1 MSTEEILSGLP
12 LWAKLPY
19 VVAAEAGVF
28 PQWDGTKWVAVG
40 IGGDVGQATDN
51 NFTGNNTF
59 TNRPLIAG
67 ANAANVDD
75 LAGYASLTANNQRFR
90 GTNQIFDNTINLTS
104 GLALAY
110 QTAPAGAANFTTL
123 YATSTGML
131 SWRNGTGFTRS
142 FDAGSITANRT
153 WSMPD
158 ANTTLAGLSVTQT
171 FTAAQSINLANS
183 SALTDFTINP
193 TVKTSG
199 NLFAFSVNGSSR
211 ATLSSTGVL
220 TVASHVNSSGDITTS
235 SSTGQLKIN
244 DTKLGRGGADGIFV
258 MMNNAENGFS
268 RLCFGGITSSFSAI
282 KSNGATIDFVLAND
296 AGGWA
301 NIRAG
306 LIQAAS
312 TVRLAA
318 STASVASLNI
328 PVGAAMTSHA
338 DGNVWLEADGTLYI
352 RIGGVSKRFTLS

>member
-12 LWAKLPY
+12 LWATLPNTSQTG
-19 VVAAEAGVF
+19 AGVF
-28 PQWDGTKWVAVG
+28 PQWDGTKWVAVAAVG
-40 IGGDVGQATDN
+40 FDETADYAVTGEWTATGLWTFEGANTNFLNSIKAIGGV
-51 NFTGNNTF
+51 
-59 TNRPLIAG
+59 
-67 ANAANVDD
+67 
-75 LAGYASLTANNQRFR
+75 
-90 GTNQIFDNTINLTS
+90 
-104 GLALAY
+104 ALAY
-110 QTAPAGAANFTTL
+110 SSALAGASSYTTL
-123 YATSTGML
+123 YASSTGLL

-142 FDAGSITANRT
+142 IDAASVTANRT

-199 NLFAFSVNGSSR
+199 NLFAFSVNGASR
-211 ATLSSTGVL
+211 GTLSSTGVF
-220 TVASHVNSSGDITTS
+220 TVASHVNAGGDIVTS
-235 SSTGQLKIN
+235 SATAQLKIN
-244 DTKLGRGGADGIFV
+244 DTKLGRGGADGVFV
-258 MMNNAENGFS
+258 MMNNAENGFA
-268 RLCFGGITSSFSAI
+268 RLCFGGITSAFSAI
-282 KSNGATIDFVLAND
+282 KSNGTTIDFVLAND

-318 STASVASLNI
+318 STATVASINI
-328 PVGAAMTSHA
+328 PVGAAMTSHT
-338 DGNVWLEADGTLYI
+338 DGNIWLETDGTLYI
-352 RIGGVSKRFTLS
+352 RIAGVSKRFTLS

>member
-12 LWAKLPY
+12 LWATLPNTSQTG
-19 VVAAEAGVF
+19 AGVF

-40 IGGDVGQATDN
+40 IGGDVGQASDN
-51 NFTGNNTF
+51 LFTGNNIF

-67 ANAANVDD
+67 ANAVNVDD
-75 LAGYASLTANNQRFR
+75 LAGYASLSANNQTIA
-90 GTNQIFDNTINLTS
+90 GTGTAFTNTINAN
-104 GLALAY
+104 GGIAFAY
-110 QTAPAGAANFTTL
+110 QTAPAGVANFTTL

-142 FDAGSITANRT
+142 FDAASITANRT

-158 ANTTLAGLSVTQT
+158 ANTTLAGLSVAQT

-199 NLFAFSVNGSSR
+199 NLFAFSVNGASR
-211 ATLSSTGVL
+211 GTLSSTGVL

-258 MMNNAENGFS
+258 MMNNAENGFG
-268 RLCFGGITSSFSAI
+268 RLCFGGTTSAYSAI
-282 KSNGATIDFVLAND
+282 KSNGTTIDFVLAND

-318 STASVASLNI
+318 STATVASLNI
-328 PVGAAMTSHA
+328 AAGAAMTTHA
-338 DGNVWLEADGTLYI
+338 DGNIWLETDGTLYI
-352 RIGGVSKRFTLS
+352 RISGVSKRFTLS